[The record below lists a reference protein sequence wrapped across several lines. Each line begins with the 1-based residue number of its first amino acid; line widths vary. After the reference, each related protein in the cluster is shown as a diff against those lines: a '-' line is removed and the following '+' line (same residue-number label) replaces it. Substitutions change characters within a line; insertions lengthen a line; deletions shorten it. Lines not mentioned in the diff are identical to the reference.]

1 MMKERSIFFPRT
13 AIIVLVGALMGTTSA
28 SVSPQELPQVT
39 VNVFP
44 GGFNWPSFV
53 AQDKGFFERNRIRVT
68 LQFTPNSVAQM
79 TGLAEGKFDIAI
91 TAVDNIVAYVEGQG
105 EAPIGP
111 QPEFFAFMGSDSGF
125 LSLVVTPDIKS
136 FYDLKGKTLSVD
148 ARTTGYAFVLFEMLA
163 RNGLNEGEYSIE
175 RVGGTAQRWNA
186 LRDKKQ
192 SGTLLSTPFNLIAQ
206 QQHFIELAKATTVIG
221 PYQGNVAATRRSWAR
236 QNENLVIAFVRGY
249 VQAIDWL
256 YDKTNREEAVRIL
269 EKNVPEMSPG
279 LAQQSYEELLDA
291 QHGFS
296 RKGRI
301 NFEGLRTVLA
311 LRSHYAQPPKTLAD
325 TLKYYDPSYYDSAV
339 GEQRPNR

>member
-1 MMKERSIFFPRT
+1 MMKKRSIFFLRT
-13 AIIVLVGALMGTTSA
+13 TIMVLVVALVGTTSA
-28 SVSPQELPQVT
+28 SVGAQDVPQVT

-53 AQDKGFFERNRIRVT
+53 ARDKGFFERNGIRVT

-79 TGLAEGKFDIAI
+79 TGLSEGKFDIAI
-91 TAVDNIVAYVEGQG
+91 TAVDNIVAYVQGQG

-136 FYDLKGKTLSVD
+136 FSDLKGKTLSVD

-163 RNGLNEGEYSIE
+163 RNGLNESDYSIQK
-175 RVGGTAQRWNA
+175 VGGTAQRWNA

-192 SGTLLSTPFNLIAQ
+192 SGTLLSAPFNLIAQ
-206 QQHFIELAKATTVIG
+206 EQHFIELGKATKVIG

-236 QNENLVIAFVRGY
+236 QNKSLVIAFVRGY

-279 LAQQSYEELLDA
+279 LAEQSYGELLNG
-291 QHGFS
+291 QEGFS
-296 RKGRI
+296 RKGRMNI
-301 NFEGLRTVLA
+301 EGLRTVLA
-311 LRSHYAQPPKTLAD
+311 LRSHYAEPPKKLTD
-325 TLKYYDPSYYDSAV
+325 PEKYYDPSYYDSAM
-339 GEQRPNR
+339 GGQRPSR

>member
-1 MMKERSIFFPRT
+1 MLKKRNIFALRT
-13 AIIVLVGALMGTTSA
+13 RVIVLVVALAGITSA
-28 SVSPQELPQVT
+28 PVSVQELPQVT

-53 AQDKGFFERNRIRVT
+53 AQDKGFFERNGIRVA
-68 LQFTPNSVAQM
+68 LQFTPGSVAQM
-79 TGLAEGKFDIAI
+79 TGLADGKFDIAI

-125 LSLVVTPDIKS
+125 LSLVVAPDIKS
-136 FYDLKGKTLSVD
+136 FSDLKGKALSVD

-163 RNGLNEGEYSIE
+163 RNGLTEGDYSIE
-175 RVGGTAQRWNA
+175 RVGGTAQRWTQ

-192 SGTLLSTPFNLIAQ
+192 SGTLLSAPFNLIAQ
-206 QQHFIELAKATTVIG
+206 EQHFIELAKATRVLG

-236 QNENLVIAFVRGY
+236 QNKSSIIAFVRGY

-256 YDKTNREEAVRIL
+256 YNEANREEAVRIL
-269 EKNVPEMSPG
+269 EKNVPELPPG
-279 LAQQSYEELLDA
+279 LAQQSYKELLDA
-291 QHGFS
+291 RDGFS
-296 RKGRI
+296 RKGRM

-311 LRSHYAQPPKTLAD
+311 LRSHYAEPQQQLTDP
-325 TLKYYDPSYYDSAV
+325 LKYYDPSYYDSAI
-339 GEQRPNR
+339 GGP